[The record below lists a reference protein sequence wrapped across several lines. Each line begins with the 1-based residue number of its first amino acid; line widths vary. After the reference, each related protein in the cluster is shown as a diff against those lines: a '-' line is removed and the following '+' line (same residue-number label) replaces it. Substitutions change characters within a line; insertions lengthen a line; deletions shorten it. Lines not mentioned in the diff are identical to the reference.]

1 MDDWRRQQR
10 ESQESR
16 LLEIRRNKENQTQSR
31 PTPGDVPVAPSVD
44 TLDDATQCSTR
55 EPLTADDELE
65 LLDVGDGDLEITA
78 EEHEAIIEQ
87 DFAMQQALALS
98 LESGRDLL
106 DQERV
111 EQACA
116 ASELVQDEQSSK
128 ANDEGSN
135 QRHDLDGSFQAVKV
149 HDEFTECMGQDTS
162 GSIPP
167 VVDNAEKQPEKSND
181 DVPEAIAVPQS
192 HAEGGVLD
200 AKSDEQQIEAPNG
213 SPTQCSSLEEQH
225 LAVEDSLA
233 HEDENLAS
241 RELEADLGSP
251 SPCAMEGIPR
261 QNVLPLD
268 EQTLAAEDSLAHD
281 GEKSNEEEIVAEG
294 GSQSQCEIEGGAEEN

>member
-1 MDDWRRQQR
+1 MDDWRRQQK

-16 LLEIRRNKENQTQSR
+16 LLEIRRNQENQIQSR
-31 PTPGDVPVAPSVD
+31 PTPCDVPVAPSVD
-44 TLDDATQCSTR
+44 RLDDATQFSTR
-55 EPLTADDELE
+55 APLTADDEPE

-116 ASELVQDEQSSK
+116 ALESVQDEQTSK

-135 QRHDLDGSFQAVKV
+135 QRLDLDGSVQAVEV
-149 HDEFTECMGQDTS
+149 HDESAECMGQETS
-162 GSIPP
+162 GSIPL

-192 HAEGGVLD
+192 HVEGGVLD
-200 AKSDEQQIEAPNG
+200 AKSDEQNIEADNG

-225 LAVEDSLA
+225 LAAEDSLA
-233 HEDENLAS
+233 HEDINPAS
-241 RELEADLGSP
+241 RELEAELGSS
-251 SPCAMEGIPR
+251 SPCAMEDIPR
-261 QNVLPLD
+261 QNILPLD
-268 EQTLAAEDSLAHD
+268 EQKLAAEDSLAHD
-281 GEKSNEEEIVAEG
+281 DEKSNQEEIVAEG